1 MTLSKKKIIFYLSTK
16 LGWLLILLI
25 GKLCSI
31 KLIGSAKVAKLKR
44 QNIPI
49 LYVLWHGRILIPI
62 YVHRYEGITPM
73 VSLHSD
79 GEIIAQTLQKLGYHT
94 IRGSSSRGGNKAF
107 HEMVDVLS
115 KGGTGAI
122 IPDGPRGPRHQL
134 KPGTLYIAQQS
145 QAYLIPVTFSANRKI
160 VFNSWDR
167 FVLPLPFAKCV
178 VIYGNPISVDKNLP
192 PDQLERL
199 REQLERDFIALEQ
212 TADEYF

>member
-1 MTLSKKKIIFYLSTK
+1 MTFSKKKIVFYLATK
-16 LGWLLILLI
+16 LGWLIILLI

-31 KLIGSAKVAKLKR
+31 RLINRAKVIALQR
-44 QNIPI
+44 QHVPI

-62 YVHRYEGITPM
+62 FVHRNEGITPM

-79 GEIIAQTLQKLGYHT
+79 GEIIAQTLQRLGYRT

-107 HEMVDVLS
+107 HEMVDILS
-115 KGGTGAI
+115 KNGVGAI
-122 IPDGPRGPRHQL
+122 IPDGPRGPRHHL

-145 QAYLIPVTFSANRKI
+145 QAYLVPVTFSANRKI

-178 VIYGNPISVDKNLP
+178 MLYGEPVRVGKDFP
-192 PDQLERL
+192 TDQLEQI
-199 REQLERDFIALEQ
+199 REKFEQEMISLER

>member
-1 MTLSKKKIIFYLSTK
+1 M
-16 LGWLLILLI
+16 I

-31 KLIGSAKVAKLKR
+31 RLINRAKVIALQR
-44 QNIPI
+44 QHVPI

-62 YVHRYEGITPM
+62 FVHRNEGITPM

-79 GEIIAQTLQKLGYHT
+79 GEIIAQTLQRLGYRT

-107 HEMVDVLS
+107 HEMVDILS
-115 KGGTGAI
+115 KNGVGAI
-122 IPDGPRGPRHQL
+122 IPDGPRGPRHHL

-145 QAYLIPVTFSANRKI
+145 QAYLVPVTFSANRKI

-178 VIYGNPISVDKNLP
+178 MLYGEPVRVGKDFP
-192 PDQLERL
+192 TDQLEQI
-199 REQLERDFIALEQ
+199 REKFEQEMISLER